1 MPDPIIR
8 GQRVQKFEQGRSM
21 QRHPW
26 VDLTSQLTGYQQVN
40 RATILGENRVLKIEF
55 TAA

>member
-1 MPDPIIR
+1 VPDPIIR

-21 QRHPW
+21 QRHAW
-26 VDLTSQLTGYQQVN
+26 VGLTSQLTGYQQVN